1 MEMIRLDLFGH
12 VFAECFTLDQN
23 FRLKREMRDDACL
36 AYVQEGKQEIYSPTQ
51 KLLATDRESILMK
64 CGNYIANFRDVAP
77 TAQFKSV
84 VFHLDPEAIRKAFDD
99 KDLDFLCVDKSKAT
113 GDPALKME
121 KNELMDSFVASM
133 MPYFDNPQMAKDE
146 LLLLKLKELVYI
158 LSDFGNNPVVNQIIG
173 TLYSAE
179 EIAFDEI
186 ISANLY
192 HNLSIGELAHLTARS
207 ESSFKRDF
215 RKWYSESPAKYFKT
229 KRLKKSSDLL
239 KNSSK
244 PVSEIAWEC
253 GFENPAHF
261 SASFHN
267 YFGDSPPEYRN
278 TINIKSAP

>member
-1 MEMIRLDLFGH
+1 MELISLELFGH
-12 VFAECFTLDQN
+12 VFAECFTLDQD
-23 FRLKREMRDDACL
+23 FRIQREMRDDACL
-36 AYVQEGKQEIYSPTQ
+36 AYIQEGKQEIFSPTQ
-51 KLLATDRESILMK
+51 KILATDRESILMK

-99 KDLDFLCVDKSKAT
+99 KNLDFLRVDKSKVAR
-113 GDPALKME
+113 DPALKMDQ
-121 KNELMDSFVASM
+121 NELLDSFVSSM
-133 MPYFDNPQMAKDE
+133 MPYFENPQMAKDE

-158 LSDFGNNPVVNQIIG
+158 LSDFGNNPIVNQIIG

-179 EIAFDEI
+179 KISFDEI

-229 KRLKKSSDLL
+229 KRLEKSSDLL
-239 KNSSK
+239 ENSST
-244 PVSEIAWEC
+244 PISEIAWEC

-261 SASFHN
+261 SASFHD
-267 YFGDSPPEYRN
+267 YFGKSPREYRDSAR
-278 TINIKSAP
+278 IKSVP